1 MNIPLNKLLIFQTEQ
16 VSAKGKGGGGVGTAP
31 PEMSMTEVPHMPE
44 EEVKLGTWTVT
55 YPNGDKT
62 SVVLNCFYV
71 TEYEGELEA
80 SEESLELRFFSLEE
94 LPEPMNPHHTEY
106 LWDYR
111 SSLSGKIELPLL
123 D

>member
-55 YPNGDKT
+55 YPNGDKVKHPC
-62 SVVLNCFYV
+62 SGDQ
-71 TEYEGELEA
+71 YEKWRGVGHISSNGGGELNPFGQA
-80 SEESLELRFFSLEE
+80 FMKSNFVSELSTFLQR
-94 LPEPMNPHHTEY
+94 N
-106 LWDYR
+106 YR
-111 SSLSGKIELPLL
+111 RLII
-123 D
+123 